1 MSFYQALQGNTN
13 SIKYSITVND
23 LECNTING
31 VAPASTTGFNTS
43 DILIKGALTPLE
55 DSGVQ
60 IIGIT
65 GSKEIRPTDANDN
78 LLIRSPSGELNLEA
92 DDNDV
97 NITAGDNVNITS
109 DNDNVNINS
118 ASNINIECNTGT
130 YQNNAFTFN
139 VAAQNN
145 INLNC
150 NNTLTIQVGANQV
163 IVSTTA
169 VEINCGNGM
178 ALKVRNN
185 NGGSVWDF
193 NASASDSTTYLMPAS
208 NGVNGSVLTNDGTG
222 VLSWVGGA

>member
-31 VAPASTTGFNTS
+31 VSPASTAGFTTS

-78 LLIRSPSGELNLEA
+78 LLIRSPSGELNFEA

-97 NITAGDNVNITS
+97 NITAGDNVNITA
-109 DNDNVNINS
+109 DN
-118 ASNINIECNTGT
+118 SNINIECNSGT
-130 YQNNAFTFN
+130 FQNNAVTFN
-139 VAAQNN
+139 VAAQSN

-208 NGVNGSVLTNDGTG
+208 NGLNGSVLTNDGTG